1 MQLKFLL
8 MALLVV
14 FLLGALMV
22 GIVIFTFNQ
31 DLKERFIN
39 FLDRFLP

>member
-1 MQLKFLL
+1 MQLKLLL

-22 GIVIFTFNQ
+22 GIVIFTFNH
-31 DLKERFIN
+31 DLKQRFIN